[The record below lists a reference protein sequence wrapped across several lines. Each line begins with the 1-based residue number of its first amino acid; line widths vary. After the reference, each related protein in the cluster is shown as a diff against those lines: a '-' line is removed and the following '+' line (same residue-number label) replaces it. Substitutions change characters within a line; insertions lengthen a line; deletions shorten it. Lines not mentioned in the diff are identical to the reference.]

1 MYTILYVIKR
11 QLIIAITMISL
22 FSYILLFF
30 IDNELHE
37 RRRYISIIICPR
49 TKRIKKNQLIF
60 LFRVMSNLIYLFN
73 KQEKGLRH

>member
-1 MYTILYVIKR
+1 MSMNYVFMLIKKITYDMYTILYVIKR

-37 RRRYISIIICPR
+37 RRR
-49 TKRIKKNQLIF
+49 
-60 LFRVMSNLIYLFN
+60 
-73 KQEKGLRH
+73 